1 MTHHEAELLCKKKVT
16 RKLFEELFT
25 APPLPSSGR
34 PVPVRLKPSR
44 CVLGA
49 SLSAHWVALERGGPD
64 WLWVMGSGWP
74 PCFLLP
80 KGPLSHNPSGRP
92 GMIRFELMQELGLQ
106 LVKERLIVEFGDL
119 PFLETAHIFW
129 FLG

>member
-49 SLSAHWVALERGGPD
+49 SLSVHWVALEGGGEV
-64 WLWVMGSGWP
+64 LAGYGSWGLGGLP
-74 PCFLLP
+74 ASSCRKDPCP
-80 KGPLSHNPSGRP
+80 TTP
-92 GMIRFELMQELGLQ
+92 Q
-106 LVKERLIVEFGDL
+106 GDL
-119 PFLETAHIFW
+119 
-129 FLG
+129 G